1 MKTIVYSVILQQ
13 MNDYVEME
21 SFDPLFLEFHV
32 VQLLVSPSPLH
43 QSHPDSLLYHF
54 QLLPKKSQVK
64 EKAVL

>member
-21 SFDPLFLEFHV
+21 SFDPLFLEFPL
-32 VQLLVSPSPLH
+32 VQLLLFSLFH